1 MSSTTENRL
10 LANLLDALDRLFD
23 RECSPVD
30 LVALLFAT
38 SIALDGTRM
47 LALLEST
54 RLQLENLLRSGSS
67 GQELHLAALQATD
80 GLRRELAHQE
90 S

>member
-10 LANLLDALDRLFD
+10 LATLLDALDRLFD

-47 LALLEST
+47 SALLEST
-54 RLQLENLLRSGSS
+54 RLQLEYLLRSGSS